1 MKLPLSLCAL
11 VVIATSCQCGRP
23 LTPCEATNC
32 GPGLECAPS
41 TGKCVVIASDAG
53 PAGDAGAGC
62 GACAG
67 TTPVCD
73 FVAQRCVVCARDLD
87 CPSSMPFCA
96 STAMPAGACYAC
108 RTDLDCPGVSMSCDQ
123 ATHVCAPFIDAGTGG
138 GSGGGAGGGAG
149 GGGGGGV
156 FEPVVYGHTASTL
169 YKVNATTKVVTAVAS
184 FHNCD
189 SDVIDLALDA
199 YSHAYVTTI
208 SGLYRLDLTT
218 GNCTPVNGLNADTY
232 PNSLSF
238 VPKGTLDPAV
248 EALVGYSGS
257 SYVRINVA
265 TGVIQQI
272 GTLGG
277 GLVSSGDIVSVMDG
291 GTYLTAKN
299 PNVSATTDYLV
310 EVNPTTGALVRN
322 LGPLPFD
329 DVFGLAFWGGS
340 LYGFSNG
347 GTLFEI
353 TINGS
358 STTSAAVPNAMNE
371 QWNGAGSTTA
381 AALR

>member
-1 MKLPLSLCAL
+1 MKLTLSLLTL
-11 VVIATSCQCGRP
+11 VVIAAGCQCGRA
-23 LTPCEATNC
+23 LTPCEATSC
-32 GPGLECAPS
+32 GPGLECAPA
-41 TGKCVVIASDAG
+41 TGKCVVISGDAG
-53 PAGDAGAGC
+53 MAGDAGTGC
-62 GACAG
+62 VACSGA
-67 TTPVCD
+67 TPVCD
-73 FVAQRCVVCARDLD
+73 TVTQRCVVCVRDLD
-87 CPSSMPFCA
+87 CPSATPFCA
-96 STAMPAGACYAC
+96 TTACSAC
-108 RTDLDCPGVSMSCDQ
+108 RTDLDCPGASMSCDQ

-138 GSGGGAGGGAG
+138 GAGGGAG
-149 GGGGGGV
+149 GGTGGGGGG

-208 SGLYRLDLTT
+208 NGLYRLDLAN
-218 GNCTPVNGLNADTY
+218 GNCTAVNAANLDTY

-238 VPKGTLDPAV
+238 VPKGTLDPSV
-248 EALVGYSGS
+248 EALVGYTGS
-257 SYVRINVA
+257 SYVRINVV
-265 TGVIQQI
+265 TGVISQV

-299 PNVSATTDYLV
+299 PNASGNSDYLV

-322 LGPLPFD
+322 LGPLPFT

-353 TINGS
+353 TINGA